1 MHKILFYNKF
11 IICFYMFRTLCAHHQ
26 VVKIVLYSIW
36 YLHTCRWPSRAQVER
51 VLYYTA
57 SGIITHLGSRL
68 VHSLREDCIIQG
80 YRKRWT
86 GFETAI
92 T

>member
-1 MHKILFYNKF
+1 MHGGTAKIMKDF
-11 IICFYMFRTLCAHHQ
+11 IFNCL
-26 VVKIVLYSIW
+26 
-36 YLHTCRWPSRAQVER
+36 
-51 VLYYTA
+51 
-57 SGIITHLGSRL
+57 GITVSHI
-68 VHSLREDCIIQG
+68 EEYIQG

>member
-1 MHKILFYNKF
+1 MVVECDFLKCVSKILRLGEGFAK
-11 IICFYMFRTLCAHHQ
+11 
-26 VVKIVLYSIW
+26 VL
-36 YLHTCRWPSRAQVER
+36 AVE
-51 VLYYTA
+51 
-57 SGIITHLGSRL
+57 
-68 VHSLREDCIIQG
+68 DIQG

>member
-1 MHKILFYNKF
+1 MLVVKSKIYSGQF
-11 IICFYMFRTLCAHHQ
+11 IIANNSNDFR
-26 VVKIVLYSIW
+26 
-36 YLHTCRWPSRAQVER
+36 E
-51 VLYYTA
+51 TA
-57 SGIITHLGSRL
+57 
-68 VHSLREDCIIQG
+68 DKIQG

>member
-1 MHKILFYNKF
+1 MSNISKVTLEG
-11 IICFYMFRTLCAHHQ
+11 ICNCNVHTKALWKS
-26 VVKIVLYSIW
+26 VKY
-36 YLHTCRWPSRAQVER
+36 
-51 VLYYTA
+51 
-57 SGIITHLGSRL
+57 
-68 VHSLREDCIIQG
+68 IQG